1 MTRNLILYLISF
13 IIYVIT
19 QAFFKNLVLFNTGFC
34 FLYVAF
40 ILLMPIET
48 SNLFL
53 MIAGFAI
60 GFTVD
65 VFYNSLGLHA
75 FTMVFVAYL
84 RNYWLN
90 TITPQGGYDL
100 GAMPNILSHGVQWF
114 LVYTMPLVFIH
125 HLTLFLVESAGTLFW
140 YSMLKTISSLLFTMT
155 VIVILQYL
163 LPQRSR
169 A

>member
-1 MTRNLILYLISF
+1 MTRNLILYLIAF
-13 IIYVIT
+13 VLYVLA
-19 QAFFKNLVLFNTGFC
+19 QAFFKNLVLFNTSFC

-48 SNLFL
+48 DNLFL
-53 MIAGFAI
+53 MIAGFVI

-65 VFYNSLGLHA
+65 IFYNSLGLHA
-75 FTMVFVAYL
+75 LTMVLIGYL

-100 GAMPNILSHGVQWF
+100 GAMPNIPSQGVQWF
-114 LVYTMPLVFIH
+114 LVYMMPLIFIH

-140 YSMLKTISSLLFTMT
+140 YSMLKTISSLLFTIT

-163 LPQRSR
+163 LPQRTR

>member
-1 MTRNLILYLISF
+1 
-13 IIYVIT
+13 
-19 QAFFKNLVLFNTGFC
+19 
-34 FLYVAF
+34 
-40 ILLMPIET
+40 MPIET

-65 VFYNSLGLHA
+65 IFYNSLGLHA
-75 FTMVFVAYL
+75 FTMVFIAYL
-84 RNYWLN
+84 RNFWLG

-100 GAMPNILSHGVQWF
+100 GALPNLPSQGVQWF
-114 LVYTMPLVFIH
+114 LVYAVPLVFIH
-125 HLTLFLVESAGTLFW
+125 HLILFLVESGGTLFW
-140 YSMLKTISSLLFTMT
+140 YSMLKTINSLMFTMT

-163 LPQRSR
+163 VPQRSR